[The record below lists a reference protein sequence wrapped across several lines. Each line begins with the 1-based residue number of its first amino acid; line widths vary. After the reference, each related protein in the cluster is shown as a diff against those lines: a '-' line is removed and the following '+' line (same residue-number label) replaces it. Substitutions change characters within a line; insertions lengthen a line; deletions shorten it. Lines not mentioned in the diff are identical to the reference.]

1 MDAPEKKDVEN
12 FPVEAVSDTA
22 HELYLQA
29 CTLSAL
35 EGRTDY
41 SVGLAAIA
49 RPADATLH

>member
-1 MDAPEKKDVEN
+1 MDAPEKKDAEKL
-12 FPVEAVSDTA
+12 PVEVVSDTA

-41 SVGLAAIA
+41 SLGLAAIA
-49 RPADATLH
+49 RPPDVTLH